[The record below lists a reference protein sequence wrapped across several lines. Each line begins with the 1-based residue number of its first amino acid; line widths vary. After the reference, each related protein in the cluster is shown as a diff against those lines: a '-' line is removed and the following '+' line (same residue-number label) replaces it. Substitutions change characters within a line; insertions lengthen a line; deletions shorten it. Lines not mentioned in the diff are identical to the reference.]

1 MSQQIFTRFLFLSL
15 PAVLLAGLVSPVN
28 AAGGDDAL
36 VSCLLEPSMV
46 VAVAS
51 PVSGVVQRIYRERG
65 DAVKVGDKLF
75 ELEST
80 AEQASLALAS
90 TRLKLAESKYAR
102 NQALISEGILSEHEG
117 DELKTEFELARASR
131 DEAQAVL
138 ARRTVL
144 SPINGVVLKR
154 LIAAGEQ
161 AAGNPVLR
169 LATINPLHAD
179 VTLRASAYG
188 RLRPGM
194 PVRVSTGEGLP
205 VLSGRVRQVD
215 PVIDAASATY
225 SLSVEL
231 ANPGNRVPAGL
242 SCSLR

>member
-1 MSQQIFTRFLFLSL
+1 MAV
-15 PAVLLAGLVSPVN
+15 PAVVLAGLARPSHAAPV
-28 AAGGDDAL
+28 DDAL

-51 PVSGVVQRIYRERG
+51 PVSGVVHRIHRERG

-80 AEQASLALAS
+80 AEQATLALAS
-90 TRLKLAESKYAR
+90 TRLKLAESKFAR
-102 NQALISEGILSEHEG
+102 NQALISEGILSEQEG

-138 ARRTVL
+138 ARRTVH

-154 LIAAGEQ
+154 LLAPGEQ
-161 AAGNPVLR
+161 ASGSPVLR
-169 LATINPLHAD
+169 IATLNPLHAD

-194 PVRVSTGEGLP
+194 PVRISPGEGLP
-205 VLSGRVRQVD
+205 VLSGKVHRVD

-225 SLSVEL
+225 SITVEL
-231 ANPGNRVPAGL
+231 SNPGNRVPAGL

>member
-1 MSQQIFTRFLFLSL
+1 MNFLSL
-15 PAVLLAGLVSPVN
+15 KKFRSTVLPPALLMVASLAI
-28 AAGGDDAL
+28 AAEDGGM

-51 PVSGVVQRIYRERG
+51 PVSGVVQRIYRDRG
-65 DAVKVGDKLF
+65 DGVKVGDKLF

-80 AEQASLALAS
+80 AEQAAFALAS
-90 TRLKLAESKYAR
+90 TRLKLAESKYTR
-102 NQALISEGILSEHEG
+102 NQELIRDGILSEHEG
-117 DELKTEFELARASR
+117 DELKAEFELARASR

-138 ARRTVL
+138 ARRSIQ

-154 LIAAGEQ
+154 LLAPGEQ

-169 LATINPLHAD
+169 LAALNPLHAEI
-179 VTLRASAYG
+179 TLRALAYG
-188 RLRPGM
+188 RLKPGM
-194 PVRVSTGEGLP
+194 PVRVAAGEGLP

-225 SLSVEL
+225 SISVEL
-231 ANPGNRVPAGL
+231 ANPGHRVPAGL
-242 SCSLR
+242 ACTLR